1 MFSFQFTFDRTMSF
15 YKVNKTPN
23 YYYQI
28 YTSLHTKKLRNSVF
42 WQIHMEGIAGGPVNK
57 LRILSSKLSTV
68 EYHFYS
74 LNPENF
80 TQDIRFASCEYVF
93 LRIPDLFCG
102 NIIWH
107 FLTKKSPL
115 KSFEFINAA
124 ASAVSCEA

>member
-1 MFSFQFTFDRTMSF
+1 M
-15 YKVNKTPN
+15 
-23 YYYQI
+23 
-28 YTSLHTKKLRNSVF
+28 F

-57 LRILSSKLSTV
+57 LRILSSKLNTV

-102 NIIWH
+102 NIMWH
-107 FLTKKSPL
+107 FLTKNSPL

-124 ASAVSCEA
+124 ASAVWRELSKYWLRTTLQVRAI

>member
-1 MFSFQFTFDRTMSF
+1 MASESMSF
-15 YKVNKTPN
+15 YKVNKTPIS
-23 YYYQI
+23 YYQI
-28 YTSLHTKKLRNSVF
+28 YTSLHIKKLRNSVF

-57 LRILSSKLSTV
+57 LRILSSKLNTV

-74 LNPENF
+74 LNLENF

-102 NIIWH
+102 NIMWH
-107 FLTKKSPL
+107 FLTKNSPL

-124 ASAVSCEA
+124 ASAVRRELC